1 MRYLR
6 RLAVVINAKAV
17 IISALAVGSMV
28 ICRRYGLT
36 ADFPLTLIATAVI
49 FPIVFSIGGAYKR
62 REAALD
68 EYSGVKAHG
77 RALYF
82 AARDWLEESDPA
94 MLEEI
99 KRLLGELMRN
109 CRSLF
114 SSPLDDMEAH
124 ENAVY
129 RGFSDLSLFIKGMR
143 QRGLASGEVS
153 RCNQYLSKMFYSF
166 ESLKHIYQYR
176 TPVTLRSYSQIFIF
190 ILPILYGPYFVE
202 IAQDY
207 SAGLEFLMPILFALI
222 LVGLENIQN
231 HLENPFDQVGE
242 DDVIIN
248 AEKFTARLASHST
261 DAGVGSRPNRP
272 IGELQTQ

>member
-1 MRYLR
+1 MKNFARM
-6 RLAVVINAKAV
+6 AIVINGKAILV
-17 IISALAVGSMV
+17 AALAVASMLV
-28 ICRRYGLT
+28 CRHYGLT
-36 ADFPLTLIATAVI
+36 ADFPLTLIATAVV
-49 FPIVFSIGGAYKR
+49 FPIVFSINSAYKR
-62 REAALD
+62 RESALAA
-68 EYSGVKAHG
+68 YGGVKSHG
-77 RALYF
+77 RAIYF
-82 AARDWLEESDPA
+82 AARDWPEDSDAETLERIRA
-94 MLEEI
+94 
-99 KRLLGELMRN
+99 LLGGLLAD
-109 CRSLF
+109 CRTLF
-114 SSPLDDMEAH
+114 HTPVHRMQAEED
-124 ENAVY
+124 AVY
-129 RGFSDLSLFIKGMR
+129 RRFSDLSLFIKGLR
-143 QRGLASGEVS
+143 AKGLASGEVS

-202 IAQDY
+202 IAQDF

-261 DAGVGSRPNRP
+261 DAGVGSRASRP
-272 IGELQTQ
+272 IGDLQTQ